1 MHLKLEMQLNL
12 VPKSRQIVPS
22 QKSSAS
28 IVHTRLYQHQN
39 WTDMR
44 KRQLAWI
51 LSYTVETDPVKTVHS
66 LLGKLK
72 MILNLRLHFKFKNT
86 SKHVAHPVSLCSSQW
101 FKSVATDCNTI
112 FQLKFSRISASACG
126 VTCYSSRTVVVIKL
140 QRTSALVSARN
151 LYFTKI

>member
-86 SKHVAHPVSLCSSQW
+86 AKYVAHLVSLCSSQW
-101 FKSVATDCNTI
+101 FKSVATDFIATPSFNSNSAE
-112 FQLKFSRISASACG
+112 FQLLL
-126 VTCYSSRTVVVIKL
+126 VVWPAIL
-140 QRTSALVSARN
+140 QGQS
-151 LYFTKI
+151 